1 MNRLVIKKSLSLL
14 PTTRITIIRR
24 GFDAKRTI
32 GNYCR
37 GNNTHSDTTTFP
49 KKVICNNNNDSN
61 NKYSSLA
68 ALSPSSSSSS
78 RNNIRFYGDDT
89 SSLTSTSNNERDNKS
104 GWDTIGKY
112 DSLRNRINE
121 IRLSVKT
128 KGESRDGNRG
138 DYSEQATHCLRQ
150 LFRLYKDK
158 VNVYDCTQ
166 VIGILSNSRNIH
178 SHEKALDIL
187 QHMKRVYDEGSGGS
201 NIRPNA
207 VTYATVINAFARK
220 GDIVGSKKVFD
231 MQIHDY
237 EINKNLNAK
246 PRLNS
251 IADMIYNN
259 NNNNL
264 SEMVIDLLTTAIDLH
279 KKGTIDDGPTPAL
292 YMRAMHKCARQG
304 DVEGTMSIME
314 MIEKN
319 VKTKEIPYNKMYG
332 IIINAWRK
340 SGRNDAP
347 QEAKNMLITFS
358 NMFKDGTAHEGP
370 DYITYSSVMA
380 AYAVQGD
387 AEGATDIL
395 KMMEDDCSNSVKK
408 KHLKPNVRTYS
419 TLINAWSKSGRDDA
433 PQEAKKLLDKVIDLH
448 SKGDLD
454 EGPNVITYNSVIDSY
469 AVQGDVEGASI
480 ILKMLED
487 DFQAGNLDAKPDMRT
502 YSTFINAISKSGDID
517 APKQAEDVLKKMNDL
532 FLKGELDE
540 APSAITYSSVM
551 DAYAAEGDINGATN
565 ILKMMKDAYTSGN
578 KAARPNLRTYNIL
591 INTISKSG
599 TENAPQQAEILLTTM
614 IYLFSIK
621 ELPDGPNLFSYNTV
635 MDAYAV
641 QGDTDGASDVHE
653 MMKNEHKSGN
663 KNCRPDASSYSI
675 LIKAWAMS
683 GKDNTPDE
691 VEKILQEMKELC
703 MSGDLDVIN
712 NDTHDILIQTL
723 RKFDGMKVLVEELLP
738 SKNH

>member
-1 MNRLVIKKSLSLL
+1 
-14 PTTRITIIRR
+14 
-24 GFDAKRTI
+24 
-32 GNYCR
+32 
-37 GNNTHSDTTTFP
+37 
-49 KKVICNNNNDSN
+49 
-61 NKYSSLA
+61 
-68 ALSPSSSSSS
+68 
-78 RNNIRFYGDDT
+78 
-89 SSLTSTSNNERDNKS
+89 
-104 GWDTIGKY
+104 
-112 DSLRNRINE
+112 
-121 IRLSVKT
+121 
-128 KGESRDGNRG
+128 
-138 DYSEQATHCLRQ
+138 
-150 LFRLYKDK
+150 
-158 VNVYDCTQ
+158 TQ

-220 GDIVGSKKVFD
+220 GDIVGSKK
-231 MQIHDY
+231 
-237 EINKNLNAK
+237 
-246 PRLNS
+246 
-251 IADMIYNN
+251 
-259 NNNNL
+259 
-264 SEMVIDLLTTAIDLH
+264 
-279 KKGTIDDGPTPAL
+279 
-292 YMRAMHKCARQG
+292 
-304 DVEGTMSIME
+304 
-314 MIEKN
+314 
-319 VKTKEIPYNKMYG
+319 
-332 IIINAWRK
+332 
-340 SGRNDAP
+340 
-347 QEAKNMLITFS
+347 
-358 NMFKDGTAHEGP
+358 
-370 DYITYSSVMA
+370 
-380 AYAVQGD
+380 GD

-469 AVQGDVEGASI
+469 AVQGDVEGAST

-565 ILKMMKDAYTSGN
+565 ILKLMKDAYTSGN

-653 MMKNEHKSGN
+653 
-663 KNCRPDASSYSI
+663 
-675 LIKAWAMS
+675 
-683 GKDNTPDE
+683 
-691 VEKILQEMKELC
+691 
-703 MSGDLDVIN
+703 
-712 NDTHDILIQTL
+712 
-723 RKFDGMKVLVEELLP
+723 
-738 SKNH
+738 